1 MMDTATLI
9 KEKAAELGFEACGIS
24 QATPVEEPY
33 ASCFRQWLERGW
45 NAGMAY
51 MANYTDKRLDPT
63 LLVENARSVISLALS
78 YHQTERLIPS
88 GEWQIAMYAY
98 GKDYHDVVKEKLA
111 QLLAYI
117 RQLHPQCSARTFCD
131 TAPVLEKYWAWKG
144 GIGWT
149 GRNTQLIIPGKGSHF
164 FLGEII
170 TDLQLPT
177 DTPSANLCGNCT
189 RCLQACPEH
198 ALDGNGGLDARLCLS
213 YLTIEHRGELPSGT
227 ACRMGNRL
235 YGCDTCQEVC
245 PHNIASHQPQTPHFS
260 ISDHLLAM
268 KKEDW
273 LNLTEEQYRDLFRG
287 SAVKRAKYCG
297 LKRNIE
303 ALSHSSD

>member
-1 MMDTATLI
+1 MNTAALI

-24 QATPVEEPY
+24 QAAPVEEPY
-33 ASCFRQWLERGW
+33 ASAFRQWLQQER
-45 NAGMAY
+45 NAGMTY

-63 LLVENARSVISLALS
+63 LLVENAGSVISLALS
-78 YHQTERLIPS
+78 YHQAERLIPS

-98 GKDYHDVVKEKLA
+98 GKDYHDVMKEKLA

-170 TDLQLPT
+170 TDLQLPA
-177 DTPSANLCGNCT
+177 DSPAPNLCGNCT
-189 RCLQACPEH
+189 RCIQACPAH
-198 ALDGNGGLDARLCLS
+198 ALDGNGSLDARLCIS

-227 ACRMGNRL
+227 DRILGNRL
-235 YGCDTCQEVC
+235 YGCDTCQNVC
-245 PHNIASHQPQTPHFS
+245 PHNIASRQPQTPHFS
-260 ISDHLLAM
+260 ISDRLLAM
-268 KKEDW
+268 KKDDW
-273 LNLTEEQYRDLFRG
+273 KNLTEEQYRELFRG